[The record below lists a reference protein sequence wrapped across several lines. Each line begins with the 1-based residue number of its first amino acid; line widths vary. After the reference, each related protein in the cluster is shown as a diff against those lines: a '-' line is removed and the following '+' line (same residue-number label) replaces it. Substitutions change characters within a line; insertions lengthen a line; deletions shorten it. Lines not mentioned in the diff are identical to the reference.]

1 MILFE
6 IWPSILCFSAPKI
19 RNEGNTI
26 LLPEG
31 EDARL
36 ICSVKGKET
45 SGNKAIVFWEKNNDT
60 IQPAS
65 HNRMRIRPYRYLKI
79 KRVTKEDSGFYT
91 CVAEN
96 SCGRNAITWRLVIGS
111 KLLWRSIPAKI
122 QCCILHST
130 FRILSYICCL
140 TSEFTLSSFNFPRAT
155 FKFLP
160 CTFTFLYAMFKF
172 KFSRLHVLPSFRI
185 QWWAFAN
192 QGFAFN
198 IWLYVFHLQVCI
210 VYSTF

>member
-45 SGNKAIVFWEKNNDT
+45 SGNKAIVFWEKNNAT
-60 IQPAS
+60 IQPGS

-122 QCCILHST
+122 QCCILLFAFYPTFVVWHPSLHFRHST
-130 FRILSYICCL
+130 FLVQH
-140 TSEFTLSSFNFPRAT
+140 SSFCLVHSPFRTQCSSSSSAGCMYFQVFVFNDEH
-155 FKFLP
+155 LP
-160 CTFTFLYAMFKF
+160 IK
-172 KFSRLHVLPSFRI
+172 VLLS
-185 QWWAFAN
+185 
-192 QGFAFN
+192 FN
-198 IWLYVFHLQVCI
+198 IRLYVFHLQVCI